1 MSLIFKRVFL
11 ALLLSSFFAFAA
23 CKSETDERNDEDEP
37 VKIVGDSISPTG
49 SDGLGRE
56 IDTVQRIERH
66 LDSVNNI
73 PQ

>member
-1 MSLIFKRVFL
+1 MKKIVKQGIFTVML
-11 ALLLSSFFAFAA
+11 SGLLAFAA
-23 CKSETDERNDEDEP
+23 CKSENDKNTDGGP
-37 VKIVGDSISPTG
+37 VKIVGDSLSPTG

-66 LDSVNNI
+66 LDSINNL